1 MIKQIIYFLIQ
12 VCITYSLLITYYLIT
27 NNQFTYEYKWCIV
40 IALVSSL
47 FTSLG
52 LKIADNFHD
61 RKKNKSV

>member
-1 MIKQIIYFLIQ
+1 
-12 VCITYSLLITYYLIT
+12 LITYYLIT

-40 IALVSSL
+40 TALVSSL

-52 LKIADNFHD
+52 LKIAGNFHD

>member
-1 MIKQIIYFLIQ
+1 M
-12 VCITYSLLITYYLIT
+12 ITYYLIT

>member
-1 MIKQIIYFLIQ
+1 MVKQFIYFLIQ
-12 VCITYSLLITYYLIT
+12 VCIKYSLLITYYLIT

-40 IALVSSL
+40 TALVSSL

-52 LKIADNFHD
+52 LKIAGNFHD